1 MYLTCPSVQSVRWA
15 TWADPTYTSPLH
27 DDFYTSPLMR
37 GWYKSWAST
46 LISRVNTI
54 TGVSYRNE
62 PAIFAWEL
70 ANEPRC
76 QGMGYA
82 SSNNCSL
89 GFGATG
95 VTPTVGVPPICVM
108 RACWCSCLIR
118 PRSSRVSTQAWK
130 ITSWAAEM
138 SSYIKSQ
145 DPNHLI
151 SVGDEGYMCQSSL
164 VSLQPYFAASL
175 A

>member
-54 TGVSYRNE
+54 TGVAYRNE

-95 VTPTVGVPPICVM
+95 VTPTVGLTP
-108 RACWCSCLIR
+108 
-118 PRSSRVSTQAWK
+118 WK
-130 ITSWAAEM
+130 CAHA
-138 SSYIKSQ
+138 
-145 DPNHLI
+145 DA
-151 SVGDEGYMCQSSL
+151 L
-164 VSLQPYFAASL
+164 VSFAL
-175 A
+175 ALPVFQHRRGRSPHGPPR